1 MKRQAISATRIDSM
15 LGKLIFVYGEE
26 KGTRILD
33 GLLDL
38 VEKFGV
44 DGAVEKSKKSFVD
57 ESDIVVIT
65 YGDQFNEEAKSHLQS
80 LHEFVNIHLKD
91 VVSAV
96 HILPFYP
103 YSSDD
108 GFSVIDYFEV
118 NSELGNWADIESL
131 SKDMALMFDA
141 VINHI
146 SVQSN
151 WFQEYLKGNS
161 KYRNFFIEA
170 DPDADYSTITRPRA
184 LPLLTKFETSEGTR
198 HIWTTFSEDQ
208 IDLNYKDEA
217 VLLKIVELLLF
228 YVSKGAKY
236 IRFDAIGY
244 MWKSMETSCIH
255 LEETHQLVQLFREVL
270 NTVAPETVIIT
281 ETNVPHKDNIS
292 YFGNGHNE
300 AQMVYQFPLPPLTLH
315 SFLTGDAKHLLE
327 WADSLGKISE
337 DTTFFNF
344 LASHDGIGLIPAK
357 GILTDEAVQA
367 MVEKIKDHGGY
378 VSYKSNGDGTQSPY
392 ELNINYFDALS
403 NPNDEE
409 DVKVDRFI
417 AAHSILLC
425 LAGVPGIYVHSLLGS
440 RSYQRGVEQTGRY
453 RSINREKLDRNAVE
467 HALKTPTSLR
477 AKVFNRLKHLI
488 QKRRCENAFHPLA
501 SQQIIFANSHVFS
514 ILRISRDGNEKLI
527 CLVNVSDSLQAVNLE
542 LGHLEIETAA
552 VLRDVITGQM
562 IENQGGNISVVLE
575 PYQVMWIKS
584 EKN

>member
-1 MKRQAISATRIDSM
+1 MKRQEISATRIESM
-15 LGKLIFVYGEE
+15 LGELIFVYGEE
-26 KGTRILD
+26 KGNRILN
-33 GLLDL
+33 GLLNL
-38 VEKFGV
+38 IERFGI
-44 DGAVEKSKKSFVD
+44 DGTAEKSKTSFVD

-65 YGDQFNEEAKSHLQS
+65 YGDQFNEEAKSHLQA

-118 NSELGNWADIESL
+118 DNKIGNWADIECL

-151 WFQEYLKGNS
+151 WFQGYLKGNLE
-161 KYRNFFIEA
+161 YRNFFIEA
-170 DPDADYSTITRPRA
+170 DPDADYSTVTRPRA
-184 LPLLTKFETSEGTR
+184 LPLLTEFETNEGTR
-198 HIWTTFSEDQ
+198 YIWTTFSEDQ

-244 MWKSMETSCIH
+244 MWKSIGTSCIH
-255 LEETHQLVQLFREVL
+255 LEETHRLVRLFREVL

-281 ETNVPHKDNIS
+281 ETNVPHEDNIS

-315 SFLTGDAKHLLE
+315 SFLTGNAKHLLR
-327 WADSLGKISE
+327 WADSLGEISE

-344 LASHDGIGLIPAK
+344 LASHDGIGVIPAK

-367 MVEKIKDHGGY
+367 MAEKIKDHGGY

-403 NPNDEE
+403 HPNDDE

-453 RSINREKLDRNAVE
+453 RSINREKLDRIAVE
-467 HALKTPTSLR
+467 HALKTPASLR
-477 AKVFNRLKHLI
+477 AKVFNRLKYLI

-514 ILRISRDGNEKLI
+514 LLRTSRDRNEKLI
-527 CLVNVSDSLQAVNLE
+527 CLVNVSDSLQVVNLQ
-542 LGHLEIETAA
+542 LGHLEIEIAA
-552 VLRDVITGQM
+552 VLREIITGQM
-562 IENQGGNISVVLE
+562 IENQNGGLRVVLE

-584 EKN
+584 EKK